1 MNTIKYW
8 PAYATYE
15 EDLIL
20 KKTKWKQKYRKEHI
34 VKWND
39 INANVYKWSD
49 GSINRTTYSTYYN
62 RNKRKGYIMIQL
74 YRWIDT
80 HH

>member
-8 PAYATYE
+8 PIYATYE

-20 KKTKWKQKYRKEHI
+20 KKTKWKEKYRKEHI

-39 INANVYKWSD
+39 INANVYK
-49 GSINRTTYSTYYN
+49 
-62 RNKRKGYIMIQL
+62 
-74 YRWIDT
+74 
-80 HH
+80 